1 MLGLVSRTADRI
13 DKGVYHHLALEK
25 VAVIRGHTH
34 SALKQL
40 TKVRKRSTP
49 VKKLLN
55 AKRSCV
61 DAETDT
67 KEKEGKRPN
76 PLFTSE
82 RLSHT
87 SGDVIIT

>member
-1 MLGLVSRTADRI
+1 MLGLVGRTADRI
-13 DKGVYHHLALEK
+13 DKGVHHHLALEK

-34 SALKQL
+34 SVLEQL
-40 TKVRKRSTP
+40 TKVQKRSTP

-61 DAETDT
+61 DADTDT
-67 KEKEGKRPN
+67 KEKDAKRPI

-87 SGDVIIT
+87 SGDAIIT